1 MNGCGAMENMKTE
14 KIQEL
19 VTRDQ
24 WIEAFPIMHQLRTA
38 LTLERYLRI
47 LEEMRK
53 AGYTS

>member
-1 MNGCGAMENMKTE
+1 MENMKTE